1 MNPMGEKENEHIE
14 SLMCSR
20 CMSIQTSVTPLA
32 WTLSTLRQTTQD
44 SPKFAKFARSE
55 STNDAMNTSELLRQ
69 YRTLQVNSK
78 SINSYHRF
86 EIQQINLK

>member
-1 MNPMGEKENEHIE
+1 MNPMGEGENEHIE

-44 SPKFAKFARSE
+44 SPRFSRFSRSE

-69 YRTLQVNSK
+69 YRTLQVGIHSFTHIIDSK
-78 SINSYHRF
+78 SNRST
-86 EIQQINLK
+86 